1 MRFAWRNLNV
11 FLLAWGV
18 LASTAWAQD
27 VAAPQQPP
35 MSAGPA
41 DSSAEVPA
49 QAADP
54 QPSATD
60 AWAGALAGEVAG
72 LASTSSSSDVALKA
86 HYANSEALLWVDRNG
101 ALASTRDVAA
111 ELARA
116 GEYGLEAN
124 AYTVPALQA
133 EANDAP
139 PAQIEYQL
147 SHAVLAYVRDAWGG
161 RSTGGKLGTQLPDPP
176 KLPEA
181 SAVLADLRASSDRA
195 AYLRAQHPSHP
206 QFEALRQ
213 KLARIAK
220 SEAQTAKTRIP
231 DGPVMRRGDAN
242 AQVALLRTRLGLQP
256 GEDDQAFDAEVET
269 ALKAFQKENG
279 LAADGIMGAGTRAAL
294 NADTPDKQRYQLLI
308 NLERWRWLPRPLDGN
323 AKIYIWANIPEFRTR
338 IVKKGEIAFDERAIA
353 GKVDKQTPVFS
364 DLLEWIEIHPTW
376 YVPNSIKVDDIL
388 PSLRRNTS
396 RIMTRYHLRMD
407 CGRHG
412 RDPARIDWNSVDIRA
427 CAFSQ
432 PPGEKSVLGD
442 FKFKFPNKHDVY
454 MHDTLTRRLFQVSP
468 RTFSHGCIRVQNPS
482 RMAAVLL
489 DHDKGFAKDRLDAIL
504 AGPKRLHKE
513 VLQRPVPVHITYFT
527 VSVGEKGTVV
537 SHPDYYGHDKRLAN
551 ALYGKGNLFPV
562 AQAPGRRARKPR
574 PKPVV
579 PKKEWWEEAMQN

>member
-1 MRFAWRNLNV
+1 MNV

-27 VAAPQQPP
+27 VAAPPQPP
-35 MSAGPA
+35 MPAGPA
-41 DSSAEVPA
+41 APSAERSADVPA

-54 QPSATD
+54 QPAPGD
-60 AWAGALAGEVAG
+60 AWAAALAGEVAG
-72 LASTSSSSDVALKA
+72 LASTSSSSDAALKA
-86 HYANSEALLWVDRNG
+86 HYASDEALLWVDQNG
-101 ALASTRDVAA
+101 ALAQAKDVAA

-124 AYTVPALQA
+124 AYAVPALQA
-133 EANDAP
+133 TASNAP

-161 RSTGGKLGTQLPDPP
+161 RSAGGKLGTQLSDPP

-181 SAVLADLRASSDRA
+181 SAVLAELRASSDRA
-195 AYLRAQHPSHP
+195 AYLRAQHPDHP

-213 KLARIAK
+213 KIAKIAK
-220 SEAQTAKTRIP
+220 SETQTAKTRIP

-242 AQVALLRTRLGLQP
+242 AQVAALRTRLELP
-256 GEDDQAFDAEVET
+256 TGENEQIFDAEVET

-323 AKIYIWANIPEFRTR
+323 AEIYIWANIPEFRTR

-412 RDPARIDWNSVDIRA
+412 RDPARIDWNNVDIRA

-454 MHDTLTRRLFQVSP
+454 MHDTLTRRLFQASP
-468 RTFSHGCIRVQNPS
+468 RTFSHGCIRVQNPQ
-482 RMAAVLL
+482 RMAAILL

-527 VSVGEKGTVV
+527 ASVDKEGTVV

-562 AQAPGRRARKPR
+562 AKAPGRRARKPR